1 MKREDYM
8 VRLVGYGSR
17 KGKKILIPAGIAA
30 AIAVIGG
37 TYLYSESGKV
47 TLVTKEPTTMDAFSD
62 KLGIDSDKLKRWNKQ
77 LGEELPEG
85 AEVVAKIDLDNS
97 EDCCTYTIQV
107 GDTVESIA
115 NRFGLTE
122 ETLTKV
128 DRTLKS
134 NASIAKNYG
143 EEVEIYNRNSTSY
156 MSIN

>member
-1 MKREDYM
+1 M

-77 LGEELPEG
+77 LGEELPEI
-85 AEVVAKIDLDNS
+85 E
-97 EDCCTYTIQV
+97 ED
-107 GDTVESIA
+107 DD
-115 NRFGLTE
+115 E
-122 ETLTKV
+122 E
-128 DRTLKS
+128 
-134 NASIAKNYG
+134 
-143 EEVEIYNRNSTSY
+143 
-156 MSIN
+156 